1 MKSWMVHFADAG
13 GGGEMGSSSVEPT
26 GATKAAID
34 GGKALALN
42 MGDRGDFYVTW

>member
-1 MKSWMVHFADAG
+1 MIHFPDAG
-13 GGGEMGSSSVEPT
+13 GGGEAGSTSVKPT

>member
-1 MKSWMVHFADAG
+1 MHSWMIHFPDAG
-13 GGGEMGSSSVEPT
+13 GGGEAGSTSVKPT
-26 GATKAAID
+26 GATAID